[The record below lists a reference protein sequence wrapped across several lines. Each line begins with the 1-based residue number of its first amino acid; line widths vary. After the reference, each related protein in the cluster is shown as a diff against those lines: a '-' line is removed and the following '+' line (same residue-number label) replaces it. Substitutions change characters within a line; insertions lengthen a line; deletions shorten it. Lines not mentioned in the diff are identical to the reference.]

1 MRVARALPYA
11 LAKTRLL
18 SHILYL
24 TLRYVPESKYSE
36 KIRDEYRISPSATI
50 YVRQSRNIR
59 AYIGY
64 LVRTATLHNP
74 GAVAHQVMI
83 DHLDGQPLVQLYRY
97 LCQVIGSTGLS

>member
-1 MRVARALPYA
+1 MRVARALPYFSENPS
-11 LAKTRLL
+11 TFPYPVPYP
-18 SHILYL
+18 S
-24 TLRYVPESKYSE
+24 LRSRIEIFRKN
-36 KIRDEYRISPSATI
+36 RGEYRISPSATI

-64 LVRTATLHNP
+64 LVRTATLDDP

-83 DHLDGQPLVQLYRY
+83 DHLDGQPLGQLYRY